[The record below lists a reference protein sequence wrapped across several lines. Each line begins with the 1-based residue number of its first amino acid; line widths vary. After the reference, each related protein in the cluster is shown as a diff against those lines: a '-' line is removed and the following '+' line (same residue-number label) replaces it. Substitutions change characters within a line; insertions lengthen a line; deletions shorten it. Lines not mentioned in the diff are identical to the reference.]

1 MAAHSSILVWRIPWT
16 KEPWQAIVHGGL
28 NTDSESPRLYLASK
42 NVAQSG
48 DGSNYKD
55 NSYCL

>member
-1 MAAHSSILVWRIPWT
+1 MDKGA
-16 KEPWQAIVHGGL
+16 WQTIVPGGL
-28 NTDSESPRLYLASK
+28 NPDFESPRFYLASK